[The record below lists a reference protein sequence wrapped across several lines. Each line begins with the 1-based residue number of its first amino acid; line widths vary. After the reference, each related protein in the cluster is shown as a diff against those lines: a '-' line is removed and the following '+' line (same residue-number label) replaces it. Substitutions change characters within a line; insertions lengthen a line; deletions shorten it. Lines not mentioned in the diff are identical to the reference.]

1 MNKSLIFIPLLILF
15 ALGFSVY
22 KKHNAYDSFI
32 KGVGDGINLFKDV
45 FPSIMTMLLC
55 VTLLKSSGLIEDF
68 ALLISNI
75 VPGVSKFVE
84 IIPMVLFRP
93 VSGSA
98 SIAVLDSICKSNVDG
113 LVCKMASTIQGST
126 DTTIYVLALY
136 FTSVGVS
143 KWKHAL
149 KAGIICDIVGIS
161 VGIILS
167 LIFLS

>member
-15 ALGFSVY
+15 TLGFSIY

-75 VPGVSKFVE
+75 IPGISKFVE

-98 SIAVLDSICKSNVDG
+98 SIAVLDSICIFPSIV
-113 LVCKMASTIQGST
+113 
-126 DTTIYVLALY
+126 AL
-136 FTSVGVS
+136 
-143 KWKHAL
+143 L
-149 KAGIICDIVGIS
+149 KEN
-161 VGIILS
+161 
-167 LIFLS
+167 